1 MMNAIRNK
9 VQLIGNLGQDPEVVN
24 LESGNKVAK
33 FSIATNETYKNTK
46 GEKITETQWHNVVV
60 WGKLADVVEKFL
72 LKGSEVAVEGK
83 LIHRT
88 YETKEGEKR
97 YVSEIK
103 CNELLM
109 LGKQ

>member
-1 MMNAIRNK
+1 MNAIRNK